1 MKRKTFIFLT
11 CIMVIL
17 CIGLSLSLENILE
30 DISYYVLCLPIYM
43 LADGLR
49 TLSLSSSLG
58 NGIALLLYGL
68 VSISPLVILYNLYKT
83 KKHSKEDIFLI
94 LLSISLFIGIYFTI
108 NPSYSTI
115 PMLISGIIYSIIIS
129 YFVLKIL
136 RMMKTANDQTILKYL
151 HIGFIIILVY
161 LLFTTFYTMFVEYQL
176 NMLQLKQNYDI
187 SIFIKQFIDSL
198 PYFMCSI
205 IIYHILN
212 FVNLY
217 QKDPYSENAL
227 NKIIQIRD
235 FSIQSLKVI
244 VLSGLVNC
252 ILQFLL
258 VKYMNHV
265 SIQIELPIVPIVG
278 ILGITFISKMFTQTI
293 LLKRDNEMFI

>member
-293 LLKRDNEMFI
+293 SLKRDNEMFI